1 MNNKGFTLVE
11 LLAVISIIAILS
23 IIAVPNVVSVIDN
36 NKKDQMLSDAK
47 KMISQA
53 KYQVTMDKT
62 IRQSGSYK
70 FYLSSL
76 KTTDIGMDP
85 DGGEYKKTTSYVE
98 YKLVESVPTYCIH
111 LESSKRMIGTTTAPC
126 VEEINLESRTIVK
139 DIK

>member
-53 KYQVTMDKT
+53 KYEVTMDKT
-62 IRQSGSYK
+62 IRQSGNYK
-70 FYLSSL
+70 FFLSSL
-76 KTTDIGMDP
+76 KNNDIGLDP
-85 DGGEYKKTTSYVE
+85 DGGEYNKSTSYVIYRLE
-98 YKLVESVPTYCIH
+98 ANTPVYCVH
-111 LESSKRMIGTTTAPC
+111 LESSKRVIGQNNTC
-126 VEEINLESRTIVK
+126 IGEINVESRTIVK
-139 DIK
+139 DLT

>member
-47 KMISQA
+47 KLISQA

-62 IRQSGSYK
+62 IRQSGNYK
-70 FYLSSL
+70 FTFTTLN
-76 KTTDIGMDP
+76 KTGDIGLDP
-85 DGGEYKKTTSYVE
+85 DGGNYLALHFLSWRLNCPYAHSLQWNPITLFFSRVIMRYALHSSQVSRFEE
-98 YKLVESVPTYCIH
+98 AH
-111 LESSKRMIGTTTAPC
+111 L
-126 VEEINLESRTIVK
+126 
-139 DIK
+139 

>member
-47 KMISQA
+47 KLISQA

-62 IRQSGSYK
+62 IRQSGNYK
-70 FYLSSL
+70 FTFTTLN
-76 KTTDIGMDP
+76 KTGDIGLDP
-85 DGGEYKKTTSYVE
+85 DGGNYSTGSYVT
-98 YKLVESVPTYCIH
+98 YTLVESSPKYCIH
-111 LESSKRMIGTTTAPC
+111 LESSRRVIGPNNTC
-126 VEEINLESRTIVK
+126 IDEVNIESRTIVK
-139 DIK
+139 DLK